1 MYSTA
6 PSATVPTYLPQY
18 FKRVGPSVHCI
29 ARLRPCALRVR
40 LHIAR
45 ARALRCQHLCAGA
58 YADTVRARACACTAL
73 VLRTVLLVRRLGL
86 VSVGSVCHIGASL
99 LSVGSSFVRLCGC
112 ALVCLFAHDALPLE
126 SQVELCFTI
135 LYAAHKHRQ
144 LPFGERL
151 KPESQL

>member
-1 MYSTA
+1 
-6 PSATVPTYLPQY
+6 
-18 FKRVGPSVHCI
+18 
-29 ARLRPCALRVR
+29 
-40 LHIAR
+40 
-45 ARALRCQHLCAGA
+45 
-58 YADTVRARACACTAL
+58 
-73 VLRTVLLVRRLGL
+73 L

-112 ALVCLFAHDALPLE
+112 AVVCLFAHDALPLE
-126 SQVELCFTI
+126 SQVELGFTI